1 MKFLICCLF
10 LLVSITNT
18 NGQQTTTPVISGKLT
33 GFSKKWKPR
42 LYISRLKRIDE
53 IYEANA
59 SLRIASVPIDSNG
72 NFHFSS
78 SILGRTTTIYRLYL
92 LPKNNG
98 ISEYIRLS
106 PCNFML
112 LLLNDTCSAQIRAP
126 HANLTLSYTV
136 KSNLQANTSIARFL
150 NRFFNGKV
158 HNNQLVLP
166 NESDREM
173 RAYIATHDPILS
185 VVSFRQFYLY
195 DKPMNSSESAF
206 WKTQCMRL
214 MEKYPELSYSGEM
227 QRHISGNIPSQTL
240 FSNPVVLLAAVFTVL
255 LMVFL
260 LRKKRSSKQV
270 EVSDQAKIE
279 SLTLRER
286 AILQR
291 IGAGRGNQE
300 IADEL
305 HIEIS
310 TVKTHIRSIYRKL
323 NINSRK
329 EVIRFLHWL

>member
-10 LLVSITNT
+10 LLVSVAKT
-18 NGQQTTTPVISGKLT
+18 NGQQATPVVSGKLT
-33 GFSKKWKPR
+33 GFAEKWKAR
-42 LYISRLKRIDE
+42 LYISRLKNIDE
-53 IYEANA
+53 LYQANA

-78 SILGRTTTIYRLYL
+78 SILGHTTAFYRLYL
-92 LPKNNG
+92 LPKNSG
-98 ISEYIRLS
+98 ISECIRLS

-112 LLLNDTCSAQIRAP
+112 LLLNDTCSAQIAAP
-126 HANLTLSYTV
+126 HANLTLRYTV

-166 NESDREM
+166 NENDREM
-173 RAYIATHDPILS
+173 KAYIATRDPILS

-195 DKPMNSSESAF
+195 DKPLNSVESAF
-206 WKTQCMRL
+206 WKEQCMRL
-214 MEKYPELSYSGEM
+214 TEKYPELSYTGEM
-227 QRHISGNIPSQTL
+227 QRHISGNIPSETP
-240 FSNPVVLLAAVFTVL
+240 FSNPVVILAAVFTVL

-260 LRKKRSSKQV
+260 FRKKRSSKQV

-305 HIEIS
+305 HIEVS